1 MSKML
6 PASYSSPHVKQWAD
20 KGRGGFLFFCLRIGD
35 AIPNGGVK
43 AATHRENSV
52 LGEMSAEVLSW
63 HLIQALLV
71 G

>member
-1 MSKML
+1 MSNSGQTK
-6 PASYSSPHVKQWAD
+6 AEAD
-20 KGRGGFLFFCLRIGD
+20 FYFFCLRIGD